1 MKNSIFRKTES
12 QVGLDF
18 FFNSQNMEKKNK
30 GESTT
35 KEEQDTSPFI
45 MLVLSIV
52 CQMKVSKYSESVI
65 KKG

>member
-1 MKNSIFRKTES
+1 M
-12 QVGLDF
+12 GLDF
-18 FFNSQNMEKKNK
+18 FFNSQNMGKKNK